1 MDTHTTTLQGPPH
14 VHHMDSKTA
23 YESAKFGMWLFLA
36 TELLLFGVLFAAFFL
51 YRWKYL
57 SEFEH
62 AALQLDWKF
71 GSINTAVLLFSSFT
85 AALAVFYAQHNDNA
99 KVRLNVLITIGCGF
113 IFLIIKAIEYYAKYK
128 HGYFIGT
135 EHFNN
140 ADMIQKYKVYFGLYF
155 CMTMLHALHVVIG
168 MSLLFWVYTKARVNR
183 FSEAYFTPVEI
194 AALYWHLVDLIW
206 IYLFPLL
213 YLVK

>member
-1 MDTHTTTLQGPPH
+1 MSSSNTTLQGPPH

-57 SEFEH
+57 PNFEH
-62 AALQLDWKF
+62 AALQLNWKF
-71 GSINTAVLLFSSFT
+71 GSFNTVVLLFSSYT
-85 AALAVFYAQHNDNA
+85 AAMAVYYAQHNDNP
-99 KVRLNVLITIGCGF
+99 KVCRNILITIGCGV
-113 IFLIIKAIEYYAKYK
+113 IFLVVKAIEYYAKYK

-135 EHFNN
+135 ENFNN
-140 ADMIQKYKVYFGLYF
+140 PDMIQKYKVYFGLYF

-168 MSLLFWVYTKARVNR
+168 MGLLYWGYTKAKVNR
-183 FSEAYFTPVEI
+183 FSSEYFTPIEI
-194 AALYWHLVDLIW
+194 GALYWHLVDLIW
-206 IYLFPLL
+206 IFLFPLL